1 MSAWVE
7 ALEASGRGTGEAT
20 SAGLF
25 QKAQSMRRTTQTSML
40 ALATA
45 CAFAMTATPVFAQTT
60 GDTDTPAADATQP
73 VADAASAQGNEG
85 LGEIVVTATRRS
97 ENLQDI
103 PLSVA
108 TINDETLAV
117 IQSGGA
123 DVRGLSGRVPSLNIE
138 SSFGRTFPRFY
149 IRGLGNTDFDL
160 NASQPVS
167 LVYDDVVLE
176 NPILKGFPAFD
187 VDRIEVL
194 RGPQGTLFGRNTPAG
209 IVKFDT
215 VKPGKGRNYARL
227 SYGSYGTINAEGAV
241 GYQSSDAFAVRVSGL
256 VQHRNDWI
264 DNLDEPGKNDLEGY
278 TDFALR
284 GQIMW
289 KPSDPLTL
297 RLTGQYR
304 NLDGDAR
311 IFRANSFRPG
321 SNHLVGADGG
331 DFERDEV
338 HADGLNFQKLKT
350 WNMAGSIEYDFGPV
364 TLYSVTSY
372 WNGNLKSRGDIDGGF
387 GCVFCGPG
395 FSDNSAPG
403 PIPFPAQ
410 SQDNVPSLD
419 QFTQE
424 LRIASNN
431 STGLGYQAGIFYFD
445 EDLDIESFDFS
456 NPADTAPAAIV
467 NQRQDA
473 KAVGIFGSINYKFDQ
488 GLTLQAG
495 ARWNHD
501 KKKLLAE
508 REFDVRPI
516 FVGGGPVGPT
526 TTKVNDSVLT
536 WDLSA
541 IQELNQDINIYAR
554 IAKGYRAPAIQGRI
568 LFDRDVTTAKSENT
582 MSYEAGV
589 KTTLLDRKLRFNL
602 TGYYFKTKDLQL
614 SAVGGVANANLLLNA
629 DAVKGYGFEAELEA
643 RPARGLTMTAGLS
656 YNHTKIHDDDL
667 TVEPCG
673 SVPACTVL
681 DPFDPLHP
689 TNVFIGGNS
698 LPQAP
703 KWTLNWTAGYEHPVG
718 PGSVYV
724 FTDWYHRSKVN
735 FFLYESVEFS
745 DDKLLEGG
753 LRIGYKTDR
762 YDIAGFVRNIT
773 NDESAVSAIDFNN
786 LTAMVNEPRIWGV
799 EVGVKF

>member
-1 MSAWVE
+1 
-7 ALEASGRGTGEAT
+7 
-20 SAGLF
+20 
-25 QKAQSMRRTTQTSML
+25 MRRTTQTSML

-45 CAFAMTATPVFAQTT
+45 CAFAT
-60 GDTDTPAADATQP
+60 TPAYAQATGGSDQP
-73 VADAASAQGNEG
+73 AAPAEQAAAAASAQGNEG

-108 TINDETLAV
+108 TVSDETLAAV
-117 IQSGGA
+117 NSGGA
-123 DVRGLSGRVPSLNIE
+123 DIRGLSGRVPSLNIE

-215 VKPGKGRNYARL
+215 VKPGKGRNYARI
-227 SYGSYGTINAEGAV
+227 SYGSYGTINAEGAA

-256 VQHRNDWI
+256 LQHRNDWI
-264 DNLDEPGKNDLEGY
+264 DNITEPGKNDLEGY
-278 TDFALR
+278 TDIALR
-284 GQIMW
+284 GQIKW
-289 KPSDPLTL
+289 KPTEDLTL

-311 IFRANSFRPG
+311 IFRANAFRTG
-321 SNHLVGADGG
+321 SNKLVGLDGG
-331 DFERDEV
+331 DFKRDEV
-338 HADGLNFQKLKT
+338 ATDGLNFQKLTT
-350 WNMAGSIEYDFGPV
+350 WNMAGTVEYDLGPA
-364 TLYSVTSY
+364 TIYSVTSY
-372 WNGNLKSRGDIDGGF
+372 WHGKLKSRGDIDGGF
-387 GCVFCGPG
+387 GCSFCGPG
-395 FSDNSAPG
+395 FSDNSEPG
-403 PIPFPAQ
+403 FIPFPAQ
-410 SQDNVPSLD
+410 SQDNIPSLD

-424 LRIASNN
+424 VRIASNN

-445 EDLDIESFDFS
+445 EDLDIETFDFPS
-456 NPADTAPAAIV
+456 PTSTTPNAIV

-473 KAVGIFGSINYKFDQ
+473 KALGIFGSVNYKFDS

-501 KKKLLAE
+501 KKKLVAA
-508 REFDVRPI
+508 RPVDSRP
-516 FVGGGPVGPT
+516 FFGGTVDPKT
-526 TTKVNDSVLT
+526 LHAKDSVLT
-536 WDLSA
+536 WDVSA
-541 IQELNQDINIYAR
+541 IQELNQDVNVYAR
-554 IAKGYRAPAIQGRI
+554 VAKGYRAPALQGRI
-568 LFDRDVTTAKSENT
+568 LFDRDPSSADSENT
-582 MSYEAGV
+582 MSYEAGI
-589 KTTLLDRKLRFNL
+589 KTVLLDRRLRFNL

-614 SAVGGVANANLLLNA
+614 SAVGGAANANLLLNA

-643 RPARGLTMTAGLS
+643 RPVHGLTLTAGLS
-656 YNHTKIHDDDL
+656 YNSAKIHDSDL
-667 TVEPCG
+667 TVETCG
-673 SVPACTVL
+673 APCTVL
-681 DPFDPLHP
+681 DPIVVPADPFNP
-689 TNVFIGGNS
+689 AIVSIDGNQ

-703 KWTLNWTAGYEHPVG
+703 KWIANFTAGYEHPVG

-724 FTDWYHRSKVN
+724 FTDWYHRSKVQ
-735 FFLYESVEFS
+735 FFLYRSVEFS

-753 LRIGYKTDR
+753 LRVGYKTDR
-762 YDIAGFVRNIT
+762 YDVAGFVRNIT
-773 NDESAVSAIDFNN
+773 NDESAVSGIDFNN

>member
-1 MSAWVE
+1 M
-7 ALEASGRGTGEAT
+7 RT
-20 SAGLF
+20 S
-25 QKAQSMRRTTQTSML
+25 QTSL
-40 ALATA
+40 IALATA
-45 CAFAMTATPVFAQTT
+45 CTFAIIA
-60 GDTDTPAADATQP
+60 TPAAAQEAPATPAQQ
-73 VADAASAQGNEG
+73 AEAAASTEGDEG
-85 LGEIVVTATRRS
+85 LSEIVVTATRRS

-108 TINDETLAV
+108 TINDETLEV
-117 IQSGGA
+117 IQTGGA
-123 DVRGLSGRVPSLNIE
+123 DIRGLSGRVPSLNIE

-215 VKPGKGRNYARL
+215 VHPGKGGNYARF
-227 SYGSYGTINAEGAV
+227 SYGTYGTINAEGAA
-241 GYQSSDAFAVRVSGL
+241 GYQSSDQFAARVSGL
-256 VQHRNDWI
+256 WQHRKDWI
-264 DNLDEPGKNDLEGY
+264 DNLDEPGNNNLEGY
-278 TDFALR
+278 SDLALR

-289 KPSDPLTL
+289 KPTDALTL

-304 NLDGDAR
+304 HLDGDAR
-311 IFRANSFRPG
+311 IFRANAIERG
-321 SNHLVGADGG
+321 TNHLIGVDGG
-331 DFERDEV
+331 DFKRDEV
-338 HADGLNFQKLKT
+338 RTNGLNFQKLTT
-350 WNMAGSIEYDFGPV
+350 WNMAGAIEYDLGPA
-364 TLYSVTSY
+364 TIYSVTSY
-372 WNGNLKSRGDIDGGF
+372 WHGKLRSRGDIDGG
-387 GCVFCGPG
+387 VDTGPG
-395 FSDNSAPG
+395 F
-403 PIPFPAQ
+403 IPFQSQ

-424 LRIASNN
+424 VRIASNN

-445 EDLDIESFDFS
+445 EDLDIQSFDF
-456 NPADTAPAAIV
+456 PAPTATIPSAIV
-467 NQRQDA
+467 NQRQDS
-473 KAVGIFGSINYKFDQ
+473 KALGIFGSVNYKFDN
-488 GLTLQAG
+488 GLTLQGG

-501 KKKLLAE
+501 KKKLDAE
-508 REFDVRPI
+508 RLYDIRPI
-516 FVGGGPVGPT
+516 FVGGGPVPET
-526 TTKVNDSVLT
+526 TTRVKDSVLT

-541 IQELNQDINIYAR
+541 IQELNQDINVYAR

-568 LFDRDVTTAKSENT
+568 LFTRDVTTANSEHT
-582 MSYEAGV
+582 MSYEAGI

-614 SAVGGVANANLLLNA
+614 SAVGGNTNANLLLNA
-629 DAVKGYGFEAELEA
+629 DAVKGYGFESELEA
-643 RPARGLTMTAGLS
+643 RPVTGLTLTAGLS
-656 YNHTKIHDDDL
+656 YNHTKIHDGDL
-667 TVEPCG
+667 TVAACG
-673 SVPACTVL
+673 AVRVDTPPNWSLCTILDPIVVPAA
-681 DPFDPLHP
+681 PFSAAIVNID
-689 TNVFIGGNS
+689 GNA

-703 KWTLNWTAGYEHPVG
+703 RWIANWTAGYEYPVG
-718 PGSVYV
+718 PGSLYV
-724 FTDWYHRSKVN
+724 FTDWYYRSKIN
-735 FFLYESVEFS
+735 FFLYEAVEFS
-745 DDKLLEGG
+745 DDHLLEGG

-762 YDIAGFVRNIT
+762 YDVAGFVRNLN

>member
-1 MSAWVE
+1 
-7 ALEASGRGTGEAT
+7 
-20 SAGLF
+20 
-25 QKAQSMRRTTQTSML
+25 MRRFTQSSML

-45 CAFAMTATPVFAQTT
+45 CTFTATPALAQAT
-60 GDTDTPAADATQP
+60 GDTDTPAADAVQP
-73 VADAASAQGNEG
+73 VAEPAEG
-85 LGEIVVTATRRS
+85 VADIVVTATRRA

-108 TINDETLAV
+108 TIDDETLAA
-117 IQSGGA
+117 INSGGA
-123 DVRGLSGRVPSLNIE
+123 DIRGLSGRVPSLNIE

-187 VDRIEVL
+187 VDRVEVL

-215 VKPGKGRNYARL
+215 VKPGKGRNYARI
-227 SYGSYGTINAEGAV
+227 SYGTYGTINAEGAV
-241 GYQSSDAFAVRVSGL
+241 GAELSDQLAVRISGL
-256 VQHRNDWI
+256 WQHRNDWI
-264 DNLDEPGKNDLEGY
+264 DNLDEPGDNDLEGY
-278 TDFALR
+278 DDIAVRAQIQFKPTDA
-284 GQIMW
+284 
-289 KPSDPLTL
+289 LTL
-297 RLTGQYR
+297 RLTGQLR
-304 NLDGDAR
+304 DLDGDAR
-311 IFRANSFRPG
+311 IFRAQSFRPG
-321 SNHLVGADGG
+321 SNKLVGADGG

-338 HADGLNFQKLKT
+338 HADGLNFQELKT
-350 WNMAGSIEYDFGPV
+350 QNIAGTIEYDFGPA

-372 WNGNLKSRGDIDGGF
+372 WHGKLKSRGDIDGGF
-387 GCVFCGPG
+387 GCGFCGISLPA
-395 FSDNSAPG
+395 D
-403 PIPFPAQ
+403 IQFPAQ
-410 SQDNVPSLD
+410 SQDDIPSLD

-445 EDLDIESFDFS
+445 ENLDIETFDF
-456 NPADTAPAAIV
+456 PAPDATTPNAIV
-467 NQRQDA
+467 EQRQDS
-473 KAVGIFGSINYKFDQ
+473 KAIGVFGSVHYKFDS

-501 KKKLLAE
+501 KKKLVAA
-508 REFDVRPI
+508 RPVDDRL
-516 FVGGGPVGPT
+516 FFGGTVDPET
-526 TTKVNDSVLT
+526 LRAKDSVLT
-536 WDLSA
+536 WDVSA
-541 IQELNQDINIYAR
+541 IQELNEDVNVYAR
-554 IAKGYRAPAIQGRI
+554 VAKGYRAPSLQGRI
-568 LFDRDVTTAKSENT
+568 LFDRDPSSADSEHT
-582 MSYEAGV
+582 MSYEAGIKSV
-589 KTTLLDRKLRFNL
+589 LLDRKLRFNL

-643 RPARGLTMTAGLS
+643 RPVNGLTLTAGLS

-673 SVPACTVL
+673 STPACTVL
-681 DPFDPLHP
+681 DPFDPDNP
-689 TNVFIGGNS
+689 TNVFIGGNA

-703 KWTLNWTAGYEHPVG
+703 KWTANFTAGYEHPIG
-718 PGSVYV
+718 PGSLYV
-724 FTDWYHRSKVN
+724 FTDWYHRSKVQ
-735 FFLYESVEFS
+735 FFLYRSVEFS
-745 DDKLLEGG
+745 DDQLLEGG
-753 LRIGYKTDR
+753 LRVGYKTDR
-762 YDIAGFVRNIT
+762 FDVAGFVRNIT
-773 NDESAVSAIDFNN
+773 NDESAVSGIDFNN